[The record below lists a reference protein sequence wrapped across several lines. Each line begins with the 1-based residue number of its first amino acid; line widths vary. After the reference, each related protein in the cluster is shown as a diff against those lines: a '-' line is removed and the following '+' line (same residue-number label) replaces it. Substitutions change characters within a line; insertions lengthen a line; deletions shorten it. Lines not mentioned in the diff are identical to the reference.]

1 MDLILFVSVNIENIS
16 SYAFLGLSLKNCL
29 SSSSFSL
36 SSGTTISKIILCVL
50 SDEWGSLS
58 RIS

>member
-1 MDLILFVSVNIENIS
+1 MDLILFVSVNIENIY

-29 SSSSFSL
+29 SSSSFYL

-50 SDEWGSLS
+50 SDE
-58 RIS
+58 